1 MAVQDTKPAPKKVS
15 FRLVAL
21 ILALIVLYVGSSFTT
36 IAGVFHRPSNRL
48 VYLTQNSLTITIT
61 GNQSTKI
68 YPGMEVDLASKA
80 TITIPANQPNCY
92 VFIKIT
98 EANDTN
104 NIVSWAM
111 GSNFSTNPETG
122 IYRTEVKYNSASA
135 QTLPVF
141 SYNKLD
147 IATSA
152 TLAQIQAATTTP
164 ITVTIQACAVQSD
177 NRTAAQALTIA
188 KEQFNS

>member
-1 MAVQDTKPAPKKVS
+1 MAVQNTKPAPKKVS

-36 IAGVFHRPSNRL
+36 IAGVFHKPSNRV

-68 YPGMEVDLASKA
+68 YPGMEVGLADKA
-80 TITIPANQPNCY
+80 TITVPANQPNCY

-122 IYRTEVKYNSASA
+122 IYRATVKSSASA
-135 QTLPVF
+135 QSLPVF

-177 NRTAAQALTIA
+177 NISEAAALTVA
-188 KEQFNS
+188 KGQFNS